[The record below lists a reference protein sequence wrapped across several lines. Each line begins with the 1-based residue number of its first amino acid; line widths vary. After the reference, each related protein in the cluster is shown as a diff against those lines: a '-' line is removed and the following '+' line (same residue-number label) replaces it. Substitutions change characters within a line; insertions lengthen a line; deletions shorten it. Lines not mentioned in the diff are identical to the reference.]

1 MSLKVSN
8 FDSLVG
14 DEIYLGDLRI
24 DQPIN
29 YSRSISFWPQGGS
42 GGSLS
47 TGTVTLDNR
56 DGRYDYL
63 ITEPV
68 RDKEIAVR
76 QNGQTLFVGIIDD
89 LDAPDDFSVRFRV
102 KDVLSKLDQ
111 PMQRLVYG
119 DEADDAV
126 RDKILPTVLGVVRN
140 IRPTLYDAVDASV
153 GPGYRITDF
162 ALSGVTN
169 VRDTGI
175 ELTTA
180 GFEFDTRIAN
190 SGIIIHVEPSGT
202 LTCDASTRG
211 DDQYNISNDKLQG
224 DGAFDTS
231 FTGSTGFRSTDAD
244 PLSSALLPEGWKRV
258 RTPENE
264 TLSGNPY
271 KIEFEDG
278 LKLTN
283 PDSNAAF
290 IFLYTATDDATIT
303 KPFQSGKAYR
313 IEFEVKSLV
322 GGGLRSTSGRFR
334 IRLSESERIVFDLP
348 ANSGQTGASTY
359 AADFIVSENDP
370 QGLVIAVE
378 GFGCEVV
385 ITSLVAFEAFA
396 PSDFQVLSGI
406 TLSGY
411 MKEVILRSNESIS
424 KVNNTDLSG
433 IAGTS
438 QALLGYYT
446 DQPVTALSVMRRAL
460 DSYTSV
466 VYSDRD
472 GNIRFGQL
480 RDPAATNT
488 SFLIDRTRLLAPPRV
503 SVDTAPGLTSQV
515 TARKNQYQFRDSDF
529 ADNLTAIPLELR
541 QSFSQPAQFTAQ
553 AAIPEGFPT
562 IYAHAIDAEPLD
574 SVYDI
579 KSDASAEIQRVINL
593 YSQPRLLV
601 DVEIALDVD
610 EYVEL
615 NDIVLLQYPRYGFND
630 GVNFLVVGV
639 DDIITERHGKRTAR
653 LTLWGST
660 GKNFTPALPPA
671 PDPAIIAILVT
682 EGSEPILTED
692 GETIG
697 VTA

>member
-1 MSLKVSN
+1 MTLKVSN

-14 DEIYLGDLRI
+14 NDIYLGDLRI

-102 KDVLSKLDQ
+102 KDVLTKLDQ

-119 DEADDAV
+119 DEADNAV

-162 ALSGVTN
+162 TLSGVIN

-175 ELTTA
+175 ELATA

-190 SGIIIHVEPSGT
+190 SGIIINVEPSGT
-202 LTCDASTRG
+202 LTCDASTAGG
-211 DDQYNISNDKLQG
+211 DDFGTVDRFSSAGLFVG
-224 DGAFDTS
+224 TEV
-231 FTGSTGFRSTDAD
+231 GSSGFRSTDAS
-244 PLSSALLPEGWKRV
+244 PLSGTLLVSFWKRV
-258 RTPENE
+258 RTSNDDGIP
-264 TLSGNPY
+264 GNPY
-271 KIEFEDG
+271 KISFG
-278 LKLTN
+278 NQVKMTN
-283 PDSNAAF
+283 PDSTAAF
-290 IFLYTATDDATIT
+290 MWLYTATNNSTLIEPLT
-303 KPFQSGKAYR
+303 SGKTYR
-313 IEFEVKSLV
+313 LQFEVKSFV
-322 GGGLRSTSGRFR
+322 GGGDRNTRGRFR
-334 IRLSESERIVFDLP
+334 IRLSGSERVVFEID
-348 ANSGQTGASTY
+348 AQRGTIDGATFIT
-359 AADFIVSENDP
+359 DFIVSESTD
-370 QGLVIAVE
+370 QGLILSLE
-378 GFGCEVV
+378 GFGPEIVLSDLVV
-385 ITSLVAFEAFA
+385 FEANA
-396 PSDFQVLSGI
+396 PIKTALTGI
-406 TLSGY
+406 TLPNY
-411 MKEVILRSNESIS
+411 MKEVVFRANESIT
-424 KVNNTDLSG
+424 KINQTDLTT
-433 IAGTS
+433 IAGTA
-438 QALLGYYT
+438 QAQLGYYT

-466 VYSDRD
+466 VYSDRS

-503 SVDTAPGLTSQV
+503 SVDTAPGLTSQI

-541 QSFSQPAQFTAQ
+541 QSYSQPAQFTAQ

-615 NDIVLLQYPRYGFND
+615 NDIVLLQFPRYGFND